1 MTACFGKKGMKCA
14 DIQGENRVVG
24 KSTVKISQTVA
35 EIHFSGYILIF
46 FFLIGLALIN
56 LIGS

>member
-46 FFLIGLALIN
+46 FSL
-56 LIGS
+56 